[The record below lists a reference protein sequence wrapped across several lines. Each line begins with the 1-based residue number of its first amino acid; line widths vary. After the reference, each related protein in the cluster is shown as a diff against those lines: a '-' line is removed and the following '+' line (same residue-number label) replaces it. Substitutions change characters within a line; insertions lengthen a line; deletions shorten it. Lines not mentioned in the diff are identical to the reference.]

1 MVDTRRC
8 LEDAL
13 RPRLRAVRGL
23 TYAGIGR
30 WMVCVAL
37 AVGLSAGLALS
48 GENSWSGALGGWA
61 GGLALIS
68 IPPVLAAVSS
78 APRMSLA
85 VYLTNGLS
93 SVLSIALVLPFV
105 WADIHEPWFS
115 KPVAAA
121 IYGAAM
127 SLTVG
132 LGAAP
137 IILWGRLRAKSH
149 PHAP

>member
-1 MVDTRRC
+1 M
-8 LEDAL
+8 
-13 RPRLRAVRGL
+13 RGL

-30 WMVCVAL
+30 WLVCVVL

-61 GGLALIS
+61 GGLVLIA

-93 SVLSIALVLPFV
+93 SVLSITLVLPFV

-115 KPVAAA
+115 EPVAAA
-121 IYGAAM
+121 IYGAGM
-127 SLTVG
+127 SLTVV
-132 LGAAP
+132 LGVLP
-137 IILWGRLRAKSH
+137 IILWRRLRAKWH
-149 PHAP
+149 PRTL